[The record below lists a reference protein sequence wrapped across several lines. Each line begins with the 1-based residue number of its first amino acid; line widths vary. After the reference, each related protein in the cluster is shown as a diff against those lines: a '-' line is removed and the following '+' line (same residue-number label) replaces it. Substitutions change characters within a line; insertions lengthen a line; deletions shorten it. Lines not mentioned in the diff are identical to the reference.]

1 MVEHRRVPRLGV
13 IVLGAVAALMTTPA
27 ISSADSP
34 DSDAGSTATRR
45 SAPSDPTTAGR
56 SSQAESGMTTVRPR
70 SLTDSPVSTA
80 RRLPDAANPLDTRD
94 RTRSSLAV
102 RAAGST
108 SQGGLSEPSEPSE
121 LAVPARSQTS
131 AQPSAWEAGLAWLR
145 HTFFNAT
152 PTFAAQ
158 RNAVSVAP
166 GQNSAPITL
175 GGVDPDGDP
184 LAYSV
189 SGANSATGSAGG
201 ILTVSGGIA
210 AYAPPAS
217 WDGLTGFDDDFL
229 LTVTDAGAGWHL
241 HGLAGLLNLLTF
253 GLFGSPGHSATGTL
267 TVQVQAVPGT
277 GPEPPGTDPEPTPEP
292 PEPTPDPGNP
302 DPTPASPEPPA
313 SQPELPGT
321 QPDSP
326 GGEPD
331 PGPTVPVAAGS
342 FPVSFVNGNA
352 TYAGDQVHVMVIG
365 QASPGQWSWID
376 RDGTAHPIDHT
387 AANAADHL
395 VKDGINYANMSFTV
409 AEAGNLRIP
418 QELLGG
424 RIYISLGEPL
434 YVAISPDNTG
444 WAGPDPANPADP
456 NYRTVY
462 DWYELSFKNGAVPFG
477 GNTTQVDQ
485 FGFPYTFTL
494 SQESSGYS
502 GTRGITASR
511 DELFRR
517 FEATMPPAFHAL
529 VINDTDGD
537 PLRIVAPRSHQ
548 PGELASWFDGPI
560 DDFWA
565 TYSSEQ
571 FVYNGPGFAVTG
583 GVDADDRFAYTV
595 TAAGGA
601 VTTHIM
607 TKPTTAEVFRADG
620 PFVGTGLQ
628 GAFLAHL
635 DAAFHRGVATAP
647 QTWDTASAYY
657 PAGGRWNNWAQFFH
671 ANSVDGYAYGFPY
684 DDVNSQSS
692 VLILDNPQPLT
703 NLTIVIG
710 G

>member
-1 MVEHRRVPRLGV
+1 
-13 IVLGAVAALMTTPA
+13 MTTPA
-27 ISSADSP
+27 IGSADSP
-34 DSDAGSTATRR
+34 DADGGSADTRR
-45 SAPSDPTTAGR
+45 AAASAPATAGR
-56 SSQAESGMTTVRPR
+56 SLRAHTGVPTTRPR
-70 SLTDSPVSTA
+70 PHTDSPVSIV
-80 RRLPDAANPLDTRD
+80 RRHPGAANSLDVRDLVRSPLVT
-94 RTRSSLAV
+94 
-102 RAAGST
+102 RAAGAT
-108 SQGGLSEPSEPSE
+108 VDAALGEPSEPSE
-121 LAVPARSQTS
+121 STVPAHSQAST
-131 AQPSAWEAGLAWLR
+131 QPPVWEAGLAWLR
-145 HTFFNAT
+145 HTFDNAT
-152 PTFAAQ
+152 PTFAGQ
-158 RNAVSVAP
+158 RTTVNVAP

-175 GGVDPDGDP
+175 GGFDADGDP

-201 ILTVSGGIA
+201 VLSISGGTA
-210 AYAPPAS
+210 TYAPPDA
-217 WDGLTGFDDDFL
+217 WDGTAGFDDDFL
-229 LTVTDAGAGWHL
+229 VTVSDAGAGWHL

-253 GLFGSPGHSATGTL
+253 GMFGSPGDSATGTL
-267 TVQVQAVPGT
+267 TVQVRAVPGA
-277 GPEPPGTDPEPTPEP
+277 GPEPPGTVPEPTPEP
-292 PEPTPDPGNP
+292 PAPAPDPADP
-302 DPTPASPEPPA
+302 DPPVASPEPPVA
-313 SQPELPGT
+313 QPEPPGA
-321 QPDSP
+321 
-326 GGEPD
+326 EPD
-331 PGPTVPVAAGS
+331 PPPVEPGPGPTPPGVAGS
-342 FPVSFVNGNA
+342 FPVSFVNGNG
-352 TYAGDQVHVMVIG
+352 TYTGDQIHVMVIG

-376 RDGTAHPIDHT
+376 SAGTAHPIDHA

-418 QELLGG
+418 PELLGG
-424 RIYISLGEPL
+424 RIYVSLGEPL

-462 DWYELSFKNGAVPFG
+462 DWYELSFKNSAVPFG

-494 SQESSGYS
+494 SQESTGYS
-502 GTRGITASR
+502 GTRGITVSR

-517 FEATMPPAFHAL
+517 FEATMPTAFHAL
-529 VINDTDGD
+529 IIDDADGD
-537 PLRIVAPRSHQ
+537 PLRILAPRSHQ
-548 PGELASWFDGPI
+548 PGELATWFDDPI
-560 DDFWA
+560 DDFWM
-565 TYSSEQ
+565 TYSGEQ

-583 GVDADDRFAYTV
+583 GVDADNRFAYTV

-601 VTTHIM
+601 VTTYTM
-607 TKPTTAEVFRADG
+607 SKPTTAEVFRADG

-635 DAAFHRGVATAP
+635 DAAFHRGVASAP
-647 QTWDTASAYY
+647 QNWDTASAYY
-657 PAGGRWNNWAQFFH
+657 PSGGRWNNWSQFFH

-692 VLILDNPQPLT
+692 VLILNNPAPLS